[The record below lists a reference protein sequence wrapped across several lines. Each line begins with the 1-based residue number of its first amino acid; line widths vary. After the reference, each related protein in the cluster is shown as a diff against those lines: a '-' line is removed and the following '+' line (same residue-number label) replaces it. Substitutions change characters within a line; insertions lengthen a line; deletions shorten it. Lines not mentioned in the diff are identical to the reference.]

1 MGNQSRRISKYA
13 VSKRV
18 VTNLKLKKKF
28 ETRDSVGGGEKMAEV
43 VAWNEEKKKAGGGP
57 DIVEGSSDR

>member
-28 ETRDSVGGGEKMAEV
+28 ETRDSVGWKKMAEV